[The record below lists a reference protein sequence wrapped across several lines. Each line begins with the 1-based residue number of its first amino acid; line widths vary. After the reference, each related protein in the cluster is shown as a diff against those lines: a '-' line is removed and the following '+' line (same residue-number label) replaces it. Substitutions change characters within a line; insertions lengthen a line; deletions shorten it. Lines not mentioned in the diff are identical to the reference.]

1 MSLSFNSISEYAI
14 TELPYSRP
22 VADLEVEL
30 FTELSVAK
38 NLPPDVASLTLSY
51 ANDEIYPV
59 YYGGNK
65 NAWPITLQTTASS
78 VVQNIYN
85 FVDTASLILDAT
97 LVTSTR
103 LNSVETTSLELTI
116 DGLTSTRYEI
126 PQDTIALASSISSYE
141 QPSWLISDPA
151 VLSIDGNYF
160 HNLKLYSTETG
171 VLSVEVVEKQF
182 AEDAPSESWRPRPG
196 LPIGPISLSAIGIEQ
211 TEGPL
216 TKSYPVIEQAG
227 LELASEVATSTTLSY
242 TESGQVVIASSS
254 IDLQSYNFVEQ
265 GNLST
270 VSITEQISYL
280 NSRDALS
287 LEISASDQIVQIF
300 KFEEDASVNL
310 AAEQTNSAAINSI
323 DSGNL
328 TTISIRDVV
337 VFLNSYETASL
348 EIAAQDQIQQ
358 VFEFFEVAEI
368 VIENADLTSS
378 TLNDSATV
386 ELILQDDI
394 TVSIALDYRDTAG
407 GTIES
412 NVLESKT
419 SNYSDNL
426 ILVTEPNDL
435 ISMRYYSFDTAVTTI
450 NAKTYAKEYTFLQ
463 QEFAIDRYELRL
475 SAESS
480 ESFRSSSGAPARARQ
495 VWIG

>member
-14 TELPYSRP
+14 SELPYTRP
-22 VADLEVEL
+22 VADLEIEL
-30 FTELSVAK
+30 FTDLSVVK
-38 NLPPDVASLTLSY
+38 NLPQDTATLTLSY

-59 YYGGNK
+59 YYGGNR
-65 NAWPITLQTTASS
+65 NSWFVPLQTTAAD

-85 FVDTASLILDAT
+85 FVDTASLLLDST

-103 LNSVETTSLELTI
+103 LNSVETTSLDLTI
-116 DGLTSTRYEI
+116 DESISTRHEI

-151 VLSIDGNYF
+151 VLSADGDYF
-160 HNLKLYSTETG
+160 HNLKLYSNETG

-182 AEDAPSESWRPRPG
+182 ADDAPSESWRPRPG

-216 TKSYPVIEQAG
+216 TKSYPVIDQAG

-300 KFEEDASVNL
+300 KFEEDASVDL

-358 VFEFFEVAEI
+358 IFEFFEVAEI
-368 VIENADLTSS
+368 ILENDDVTSS
-378 TLNDSATV
+378 TLNDSAIV
-386 ELILQDDI
+386 ELSLQDDI
-394 TVSIALDYRDTAG
+394 TFSVALDYRDTAG
-407 GTIES
+407 GTLES
-412 NVLESKT
+412 TALESKT
-419 SNYSDNL
+419 SSYSDNL
-426 ILVTEPNDL
+426 LLVTEPNDL

-450 NAKTYAKEYTFLQ
+450 NAKTFAKEYTFLQ
-463 QEFAIDRYELRL
+463 QEFAIDQFELKL

-480 ESFRSSSGAPARARQ
+480 ESFRPSSGVIRSRQ
-495 VWIG
+495 FWIG